1 MPTNS
6 IHPQVNGPLLVEG
19 DLETVEAGGA
29 SVTRHDKKIWLCRCG
44 HSENKPFCDGAH
56 NKFGFRDDATVPSNY
71 VIKKPQ
77 AGAPAGALRLTPRPD
92 GPVHC
97 FGAMK
102 IVGDDGSEWSGD
114 QANLCRCG
122 QSANKPFCDGSHRK
136 SRFKAG

>member
-1 MPTNS
+1 MTTNT

-19 DLETVEAGGA
+19 NVELVEAGGA
-29 SVTRHDKKIWLCRCG
+29 SVIRHDNKIWLCRCG

-56 NKFGFRDDATVPSNY
+56 NKIGFRDDATVPAGY

-77 AGAPAGALRLTPRPD
+77 AGVPAGALRLTPKPD

-97 FGAMK
+97 LGAVN
-102 IVGDDGSEWSGD
+102 IVGADGSKWSGD

-122 QSANKPFCDGSHRK
+122 HSANKPFCDGSHRE
-136 SRFKAG
+136 AGFRTD